1 MALWDNFHNGVI
13 CRIKAAYVMAK
24 LNKIYNSTT
33 IVEKSP
39 SASYP
44 PMDIGASFWWRD
56 ALQHQP
62 VRIREGTLE
71 SGNLFSCN

>member
-1 MALWDNFHNGVI
+1 MALWDNFHNALI
-13 CRIKAAYVMAK
+13 CGIKAAYIMAK
-24 LNKIYNSTT
+24 LNKIYNSTI

-62 VRIREGTLE
+62 VRIRGDTLE
-71 SGNLFSCN
+71 SENILTL